1 MHSTKRKI
9 PTDYD
14 KNLITTLAQDR
25 LLRMPEVMYLT
36 SLCRATIYNKI
47 NDGTFPKQIKLDKQI
62 SVWRLADIEKWLKD
76 RANNI
81 PYFTPFNS
89 I

>member
-9 PTDYD
+9 PTNYD
-14 KNLITTLAQDR
+14 NNLIKTLAQYR

-47 NDGTFPKQIKLDKQI
+47 NDGTFPKQIKLDKQ
-62 SVWRLADIEKWLKD
+62 VAAWRFADIEKWLKD
-76 RANNI
+76 RAKNI
-81 PYFTPFNS
+81 PYFTPFNPL
-89 I
+89 